1 MKRFAFDLES
11 VLLLR
16 KYREQEAEIALGKEV
31 GDLNRIEKNIADVAE
46 EKKRSA
52 AERFSLG
59 YSVSE
64 MRVFDLYTQRLD
76 WVKEKLLEDA
86 ARAELKVEAAR
97 KVYLEAEREREVLDK
112 VKEGE
117 LQEHRKQGFT
127 EEAEVLDDVSNEAF
141 IRNLT
146 EQNLA

>member
-1 MKRFAFDLES
+1 MKRFNFDLES

-31 GDLNRIEKNIADVAE
+31 GELNRIEKNIADVAK
-46 EKKRSA
+46 EKSRSS

-76 WVKEKLLEDA
+76 WTKEKLLEDA
-86 ARAELKVEAAR
+86 AKAELKVEAAR
-97 KVYLEAEREREVLDK
+97 KVYIEAEREREVLDK
-112 VKEGE
+112 VKEE
-117 LQEHRKQGFT
+117 ETRAHRKRGIS
-127 EEAEVLDDVSNEAF
+127 EEAKVLDDVSNEAF
-141 IRNLT
+141 IRTLVG
-146 EQNLA
+146 